1 MPRLINAVCDK
12 ALLYGYVNGTYELK
26 AARGRPGDPRAGRG
40 GRLSLIDD
48 ALKRA
53 QAAGGGE
60 AQAGEPPVDLRRR
73 CPTRGSRGGGRI
85 VRWRGHSRRGRCTA
99 RSGRCMAVSPGARVR
114 PRPLPAGEGRGE
126 GRPAGGARPAADR
139 HARRRRARD
148 THRRRAAAHRAAP
161 RTAAPTP
168 GDTEAETEAVEPA
181 PAASPPR
188 RAPQAVADGKTYAG
202 SVALPGGAK
211 IELGGIVWSETEP
224 RALLND
230 RIAARGRARRGLQ
243 LTKIEENRVALE
255 KDGVTIYISVK

>member
-1 MPRLINAVCDK
+1 M
-12 ALLYGYVNGTYELK
+12 
-26 AARGRPGDPRAGRG
+26 
-40 GRLSLIDD
+40 SLIDD

-60 AQAGEPPVDLRRR
+60 AARPTNRPWTPTPLPDPGIARRR
-73 CPTRGSRGGGRI
+73 AI
-85 VRWRGHSRRGRCTA
+85 VRWAGIASAVTALVLVGGWLVRRELT
-99 RSGRCMAVSPGARVR
+99 SSPH
-114 PRPLPAGEGRGE
+114 PLPAGADQQRETLGSRQRRPEGPALSGRGE
-126 GRPAGGARPAADR
+126 GRPAAALAPQPTATPDAVALATPIIVAQPPVTRP
-139 HARRRRARD
+139 
-148 THRRRAAAHRAAP
+148 P
-161 RTAAPTP
+161 RIAAPTP
-168 GDTEAETEAVEPA
+168 ATSETETVVKPA
-181 PAASPPR
+181 PPAP

-230 RIAARGRARRGLQ
+230 RIAAVGAFVEGYS